1 MHRQSVHFVWAGVA
15 MAWLATSGVAIAQ
28 PATQPGQAAPAGR
41 PAAAAAAAAADVPTD
56 FVVGAGDVL
65 GVLFWREA
73 DVSGDVTVRPDGRIS
88 LPVIGVMQAAGLEP
102 EALQKQIQ
110 TAATKFFTEP
120 SVTVVVRTINSRKV
134 FVTGRVT
141 TPGAHPLLSPTNV
154 LQAIALSGGLTEYA
168 DARNITI
175 LRTENGQSK
184 TLKFNY
190 KDVSKGRGLEQNI
203 LLQPGDTIVVP

>member
-1 MHRQSVHFVWAGVA
+1 MHRQSVHFVWAVVA
-15 MAWLATSGVAIAQ
+15 MAWLATSGVASA
-28 PATQPGQAAPAGR
+28 QPGQAAPASR
-41 PAAAAAAAAADVPTD
+41 PAAAAAAVDVPTD
-56 FVVGAGDVL
+56 FLIGAGDVL

-102 EALQKQIQ
+102 EALQQQIQ